1 MNYLAAIVLLATVG
15 GVIARQ
21 LRGSGPPV
29 WTIFLAGALAMVAV
43 GGLSL
48 GGAAA
53 AVANNLSILVFLFAL
68 FVFAAGLEESGAL
81 DHLARWI
88 LGRAGRPTDLP
99 FVLFVAFGVLSAFII
114 NDALV
119 LVGIPVLFAVARRV
133 KVPAEPLLLTLAFA
147 VTVGSVPT
155 PFGNP
160 QNLLVSL
167 GSGIGAPV
175 TTFLRW
181 LLLPTVVNL
190 LLGGLYLKWAFAPEL
205 ARSGADVASEV
216 GPVPLLPPGGLGS
229 LARRFP
235 ALVLFPVTMIGLIT
249 VSVTQS
255 LVNGPAVPLAAILLG
270 GATVTLLASPGRR
283 GLLDRVDWSILLLF
297 VGLFVVVAGAVA
309 GGVLAGVE
317 GLFPIPGPGAS
328 AAGIGAIL
336 LTSLGGSQVVSNVP
350 WVGLQVPL
358 LQSLGYGAGTPAAWM
373 ALAGGATLAGN
384 ATLLGAASNLIV
396 VEQAELGG
404 VRITL
409 RRFVRYGLPLTALT
423 VAVLY
428 ACLLVG
434 L

>member
-1 MNYLAAIVLLATVG
+1 MNYLAALVLLATVG

-21 LRGSGPPV
+21 LRGQGPPV
-29 WTIFLAGALAMVAV
+29 WTIFLVGALAMVAV

-48 GGAAA
+48 GGAAD
-53 AVANNLSILVFLFAL
+53 AVARNLSVLIFLFAL
-68 FVFAAGLEESGAL
+68 FVFAAGLEQAGAL

-88 LGRAGRPTDLP
+88 LGRAGRPDDLP
-99 FVLFVAFGVLSAFII
+99 FVLFVAFGALSAFII

-119 LVGIPVLFAVARRV
+119 LVGVPVLFAVARRLQ
-133 KVPAEPLLLTLAFA
+133 VPAEPLLLTLAYA

-181 LLLPTVVNL
+181 LLLPTVLNL
-190 LLGGLYLKWAFAPEL
+190 VLGGLYLRWAFARPL
-205 ARSGADVASEV
+205 RPSGTEVRTEV
-216 GPVPLLPPGGLGS
+216 GKVPFFPAGGLGP
-229 LARRFP
+229 LVRRYP
-235 ALVLFPVTMIGLIT
+235 SLVLFP
-249 VSVTQS
+249 VTQS

-270 GATVTLLASPGRR
+270 GAAVALLVSPGRR

-309 GGVLAGVE
+309 GGVLTGVSA
-317 GLFPIPGPGAS
+317 LLPVPGPGHP
-328 AAGIGAIL
+328 AAAIGAVL

-350 WVGLQVPL
+350 WVGLQIPI
-358 LQSLGYGAGTPAAWM
+358 LQSLGYGGGTPALWM

-404 VRITL
+404 VRISL
-409 RRFVRYGLPLTALT
+409 RRFVRYGLPLTAVT